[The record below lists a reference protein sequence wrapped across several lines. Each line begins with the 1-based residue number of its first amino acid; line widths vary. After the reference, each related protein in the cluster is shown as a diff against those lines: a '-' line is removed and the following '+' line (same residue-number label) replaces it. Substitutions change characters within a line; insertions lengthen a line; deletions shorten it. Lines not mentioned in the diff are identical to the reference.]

1 MSHADHR
8 PLISFVVA
16 MTPAHVIGR
25 DNQLPWHI
33 PADLAHF
40 KRLTIGKPVVMG
52 RRTFEF
58 IGRVLPH
65 RHNIVVTRDHSYV
78 AEGCTIAHSAE
89 GALSA
94 AGSVPEIAV
103 IGGAQIFQE
112 LLPQADILHVTYV
125 HAEIDGDTFFPP
137 LSPDDWLEHEREELG
152 VGPKNAY
159 PLSFVTLFAVA
170 VCPNA
175 PVMPAVG
182 VVPCRAPSADARA
195 EGTSPRAG
203 SAPLG

>member
-16 MTPAHVIGR
+16 MTPDHVIGR

-52 RRTFEF
+52 RRTFES
-58 IGRVLPH
+58 IGRPLPQ
-65 RHNIVVTRDHSYV
+65 RHNIVVTRDRGYV
-78 AEGCTIAHSAE
+78 AEGCTIAHSIE
-89 GALSA
+89 GALIA
-94 AGSVPEIAV
+94 AGNVPEIAV
-103 IGGAQIFQE
+103 IGGAQIFEE
-112 LLPQADILHVTYV
+112 LLPRADILHITYV

-137 LSPDDWLEHEREELG
+137 LSPDDWHEHERRELD

-159 PLSFVTLFAVA
+159 PLSFVTLLRRGGR
-170 VCPNA
+170 P
-175 PVMPAVG
+175 
-182 VVPCRAPSADARA
+182 
-195 EGTSPRAG
+195 
-203 SAPLG
+203 